1 MLRYIISSTFFF
13 KTWIIQ
19 PFHHFFHLQDEKNQ
33 VLMTNAW
40 LQLVSDHPEV
50 APCIYSKFWVA
61 NVSLL
66 LDTVRSRKSL
76 CYVLGLT
83 DLCICLCQYWTDI
96 YLTWNPDIYPGVQN
110 LRFPSDQVWTPDILL
125 YNRSELFPRSCS
137 MWLTLAYQLVCFG
150 EGLESVWTSVTF
162 LQNDLLSWDVLEAVQ
177 SYRR

>member
-1 MLRYIISSTFFF
+1 MNYSAFSSFFSSAGWEEPSVDDQCMAAAG
-13 KTWIIQ
+13 KWPSRGNIC
-19 PFHHFFHLQDEKNQ
+19 
-33 VLMTNAW
+33 
-40 LQLVSDHPEV
+40 
-50 APCIYSKFWVA
+50 CIYSKFWVA

-66 LDTVRSRKSL
+66 LDSVRSRKSL

-125 YNRSELFPRSCS
+125 YNRSELLPRSCS
-137 MWLTLAYQLVCFG
+137 VWLTLAHQLVCFG
-150 EGLESVWTSVTF
+150 EGLESVWTSATF
-162 LQNDLLSWDVLEAVQ
+162 LQNDLLSWDLLEAVQ